1 MFLSDA
7 ARNDNIHI
15 RRGILMRKSR
25 VLSRCL
31 MWAPPTTRHPRARRV
46 GTAHHVLC
54 PALFFSLQGPSH
66 NIVALPDIASQLDA
80 AGLAHNIITED
91 TMALIC
97 RSCEGILRTARN
109 LRLACMI
116 EAIRGRDKIIG
127 IANVNRVL
135 IQPHWRIDR
144 DAEQFL

>member
-1 MFLSDA
+1 MFFAQHFFSHFKGLLT
-7 ARNDNIHI
+7 
-15 RRGILMRKSR
+15 IL
-25 VLSRCL
+25 LRCRISL
-31 MWAPPTTRHPRARRV
+31 HNWMQ
-46 GTAHHVLC
+46 
-54 PALFFSLQGPSH
+54 PAL
-66 NIVALPDIASQLDA
+66 AY
-80 AGLAHNIITED
+80 NIITED
-91 TMALIC
+91 AMAQIC

-109 LRLACMI
+109 LTLACMI

>member
-1 MFLSDA
+1 MVFPGPA
-7 ARNDNIHI
+7 TAR
-15 RRGILMRKSR
+15 
-25 VLSRCL
+25 
-31 MWAPPTTRHPRARRV
+31 W
-46 GTAHHVLC
+46 
-54 PALFFSLQGPSH
+54 
-66 NIVALPDIASQLDA
+66 
-80 AGLAHNIITED
+80 
-91 TMALIC
+91 LIC

-109 LRLACMI
+109 LVLACMV